1 MQVRIKNIFEP
12 SIIAV
17 ELSEKE
23 LEYITAIISG
33 VEHQKVLTTLHM
45 TPVELSKLYIKFG
58 LKDKTKIREVQI
70 ATITGMSGFVT
81 DELFKKVAEKYGFS
95 ECLEMCEA

>member
-1 MQVRIKNIFEP
+1 MKFKIKNIFDP

-33 VEHQKVLTTLHM
+33 VERQKVLKTIHM
-45 TPVELSKLYIKFG
+45 TPVELSKLYLKFG
-58 LKDKTKIREVQI
+58 LTNKARVRECQM

-81 DELFKKVAEKYGFS
+81 KEICKRVADKYGFS
-95 ECLEMCEA
+95 ECLELCEA